1 MRRQRTSV
9 GSFLNGMT
17 NARGEEGVVRKT
29 VKEGSFLHDLVY
41 RVLDRGGIIHVGQR
55 VEVQRND
62 RDAIGE
68 LF

>member
-1 MRRQRTSV
+1 
-9 GSFLNGMT
+9 MT
-17 NARGEEGVVRKT
+17 DAGGEEGIVGKT

-55 VEVQRND
+55 VEVQRDD

-68 LF
+68 LFW